1 VRTVPDD
8 QSPFGQ
14 TSTAES
20 LKEILP
26 PVLMAVGALSLL
38 RMSRF
43 LSLVAVG
50 ALLYDA
56 AVNSDADRQT
66 RGRDL
71 ASRRRASRLL
81 DREIEDSFP
90 ASDPPS
96 FSGTTAGAPETR

>member
-1 VRTVPDD
+1 MPDD

-20 LKEILP
+20 LKELLP
-26 PVLMAVGALSLL
+26 PVLMTVGAISLL

-43 LSLVAVG
+43 LSLVAIGV
-50 ALLYDA
+50 LLYDA
-56 AVNSDADRQT
+56 AVASDTGRKA

-71 ASRRRASRLL
+71 ASRQRASKLL